1 MRVASKGS
9 ATESGTAPEKSTLT
23 EALAKLDAAMRRP
36 TGSSVD
42 PDRRRVAA
50 RLADLARCEDDE
62 LTAFARRHL
71 PGRAADEAALR
82 AAREMLLAIG
92 RVLGPEGESAEALV
106 VLKDAHGALDERLAE
121 AKRAA
126 AQRAEEEAA
135 AKRAAE
141 EAAATTGAPALVEAQ
156 GPLSRLGGGL
166 PFVPPTA
173 AKYDAEEVTATTS
186 APALVE
192 AQGPLSRLGGGLPF
206 VPAAAPMAAP
216 PAPMPAPMAVLGSTA
231 VPGPAPLGVPAAAP
245 APLGV
250 PAPIAVPALAP
261 MAVPVAAPASVA
273 APAPVAA
280 PEPPPAPASTPAPQ
294 SVTQPAIVPVPAPAS
309 VPRTDPPASGAESK
323 PLSKTLPDSPRV
335 IDSALPFI
343 PVASEERPR
352 PSVARFD
359 SALPFQPV
367 ASPDGQPAREPGP
380 APAHHS
386 AAVPLHDERHS
397 VAATPSAQAAATASP
412 LPVAASSAQ
421 AAATASPLPVAAS
434 SVPPVATPSAPLVA
448 APSAPP
454 VSAPSA
460 LLAATPSVP
469 PASTPAP
476 ASVSDPLSARPPPS
490 LTLNQYAGL
499 VVACELYPA
508 YVESTNARYGV
519 PTPAARA
526 ALDAFWAGRFAA
538 DPALAQRWPELCEA
552 ARRYFLQ
559 SR

>member
-9 ATESGTAPEKSTLT
+9 ATDSGTAPEKSALT

-36 TGSSVD
+36 SGSSVD

-50 RLADLARCEDDE
+50 RLADLVRCEDDE

-71 PGRAADEAALR
+71 PDRAADEAALR

-126 AQRAEEEAA
+126 AQRAADEAA

-166 PFVPPTA
+166 PFVPA
-173 AKYDAEEVTATTS
+173 AAAQREAEEVTATTS

-206 VPAAAPMAAP
+206 VPAAAPMA
-216 PAPMPAPMAVLGSTA
+216 VLGSTA
-231 VPGPAPLGVPAAAP
+231 VPGPAPLGVPEPAPLGVPASAPLGVPAPMAVSAP

-250 PAPIAVPALAP
+250 PASIAVPAPAP
-261 MAVPVAAPASVA
+261 MAVPVA

-280 PEPPPAPASTPAPQ
+280 PEPAPAPASTPAPQ
-294 SVTQPAIVPVPAPAS
+294 SVTQPAIVPAPAPAS
-309 VPRTDPPASGAESK
+309 VPRTDPPVSGAASK
-323 PLSKTLPDSPRV
+323 PLSKTLPDTPRV

-367 ASPDGQPAREPGP
+367 ASPDGQPVREPGP

-386 AAVPLHDERHS
+386 PAVPLHDERHS
-397 VAATPSAQAAATASP
+397 VAATPSAQATATASP

-434 SVPPVATPSAPLVA
+434 SAPLVATPSALPA
-448 APSAPP
+448 SA
-454 VSAPSA
+454 SGA
-460 LLAATPSVP
+460 LPAATPSVP

-499 VVACELYPA
+499 VVACEMYPA